1 MVCGMVVERLVCVPI
16 SNKHDRASSKGNSPT
31 ILTLLPHDL
40 LLVASQHYD
49 DDDDSG
55 SNCTQKGLN
64 STHSFG
70 S

>member
-49 DDDDSG
+49 DDS
-55 SNCTQKGLN
+55 
-64 STHSFG
+64 
-70 S
+70 

>member
-40 LLVASQHYD
+40 LLVASQQD
-49 DDDDSG
+49 DDDDDDADP
-55 SNCTQKGLN
+55 TVHKKG
-64 STHSFG
+64 
-70 S
+70 

>member
-1 MVCGMVVERLVCVPI
+1 MVCGMVVERLVCVPF

-40 LLVASQHYD
+40 LVASQH

-55 SNCTQKGLN
+55 SNWTQNGLN
-64 STHSFG
+64 STFTFG

>member
-40 LLVASQHYD
+40 LVASQHYD

-55 SNCTQKGLN
+55 SNWTQNGLT
-64 STHSFG
+64 STFTFG

>member
-40 LLVASQHYD
+40 LVASQHYD
-49 DDDDSG
+49 DSG
-55 SNCTQKGLN
+55 SNWTQNGLT
-64 STHSFG
+64 STFTFG